1 MRQGGRGE
9 DQRSPL
15 GVLGE
20 LEAGVFDGAV
30 EMGDAPD
37 AASAALGDFDRVELQ
52 GMADLDVKAIP
63 LWQKRGMAALF
74 NIPYAKSVSKLDLRR
89 YALRS
94 TGPYTECT
102 SRPREAKHGM

>member
-30 EMGDAPD
+30 GMGDAPD
-37 AASAALGDFDRVELQ
+37 AASAVLGDFDRVELQ
-52 GMADLDVKAIP
+52 GMADLDVKAIS

-74 NIPYAKSVSKLDLRR
+74 NIPYAKSVSKLAYCAVFATPFHAPL
-89 YALRS
+89 LQRS
-94 TGPYTECT
+94 MADCHTLTI
-102 SRPREAKHGM
+102 